1 MRKAQRNLQMEER
14 VTDRMVDERTA
25 AALLGLPLP
34 ELRWFSRLLGLGHKQ
49 EIGNA
54 MQVVFTYEEL
64 KRLSSE
70 AAASAK

>member
-1 MRKAQRNLQMEER
+1 MEEPG
-14 VTDRMVDERTA
+14 TDRIVDERRA

-34 ELRWFSRLLGLGHKQ
+34 ELRWFSRLLGLGHAQ

-54 MQVVFTYEEL
+54 VQFVFTYEEL

>member
-1 MRKAQRNLQMEER
+1 MSDPGASRI
-14 VTDRMVDERTA
+14 VDERKA

-34 ELRWFSRLLGLGHKQ
+34 ELRWFSRLLGLGHAQ

-54 MQVVFTYEEL
+54 VETVFTYEEL
-64 KRLSSE
+64 KRLSAE

>member
-1 MRKAQRNLQMEER
+1 MEEPG
-14 VTDRMVDERTA
+14 TDRIVDERRA

-49 EIGNA
+49 EIGNDV
-54 MQVVFTYEEL
+54 QTVFTYEEL
-64 KRLSSE
+64 KQLSSE

>member
-1 MRKAQRNLQMEER
+1 MEDP
-14 VTDRMVDERTA
+14 VTDRIVDERKA

-34 ELRWFSRLLGLGHKQ
+34 ELRWFSRLLGLGHNQ
-49 EIGNA
+49 EIGNST
-54 MQVVFTYEEL
+54 QVVFTYEEL

>member
-1 MRKAQRNLQMEER
+1 MEEPG
-14 VTDRMVDERTA
+14 TDRIVDERRA

-49 EIGNA
+49 EIGDGV
-54 MQVVFTYEEL
+54 QIVFTYEEL

>member
-1 MRKAQRNLQMEER
+1 MEDPEVNR
-14 VTDRMVDERTA
+14 TVDERRA

-34 ELRWFSRLLGLGHKQ
+34 ELLWFSRLLGLGHTQ
-49 EIGNA
+49 EIGNG
-54 MQVVFTYEEL
+54 VRTVFTYEEL